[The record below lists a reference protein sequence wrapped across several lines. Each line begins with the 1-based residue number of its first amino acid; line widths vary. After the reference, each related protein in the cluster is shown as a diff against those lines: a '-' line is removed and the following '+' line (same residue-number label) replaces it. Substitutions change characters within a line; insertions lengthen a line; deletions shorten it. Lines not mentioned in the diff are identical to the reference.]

1 MHASVSPASTGFGA
15 IGWSWDPGVVIP
27 IVASVALYVL
37 GARAIRRRDVERGC
51 AHGGVPTWR
60 SSAFVAGI
68 VVLVIALVS
77 PLDRVSDQLFSVHMI
92 QHELLM
98 AVAAPLL
105 VLGDPLLVMLWA
117 FPAGARQSIGRTLRG
132 PVVRRTWHVASR
144 PFDAWLIHLVAIWG
158 WHVPFLFQAA
168 LRSDAVHALQHASF
182 LGSGLLFWWAVIH
195 PRRRAMLGMSII
207 YLFTTA
213 VHTAVLGALMT
224 MSRTPW
230 YPLYGSAGAAWGLT
244 PLADQQLAG
253 LVMWIPASLTY
264 LVAALLILRR
274 WIRESEWSVV
284 RAEGSA
290 AAA

>member
-1 MHASVSPASTGFGA
+1 MHASVIPALP
-15 IGWSWDPGVVIP
+15 GWSWEPGIVVP
-27 IVASVALYVL
+27 LAATTVLYTL
-37 GARAIRRRDVERGC
+37 GARAMWLRNVER
-51 AHGGVPTWR
+51 AGGGRKRRGIAAWR
-60 SSAFVAGI
+60 VAAFGAAI
-68 VVLVIALVS
+68 VVLVAALLS
-77 PLDRVSDQLFSVHMI
+77 PLDGLSEELFSVHMV

-105 VLGDPLLVMLWA
+105 VLGDPLLVMLWSV
-117 FPAGARQSIGRTLRG
+117 PIGARQAVGRFFRI

-168 LRSDAVHALQHASF
+168 LRSDAMHALQHVSF
-182 LGSGLLFWWAVIH
+182 LGSGILFWWAIIH

-224 MSRTPW
+224 MSRAPW
-230 YPLYGSAGAAWGLT
+230 YPLYGSAAAAWGLT

-253 LVMWIPASLTY
+253 LVMWIPASLSY

-274 WIRESEWSVV
+274 WIRESEWSVA
-284 RAEGSA
+284 RGERA
-290 AAA
+290 AAAA